1 MLFVQVRESA
11 WVSVVMRM
19 DPENGEDRRLSQGS
33 GGLYTSPSVVFFF
46 GNALFEQTDEG
57 GRKEGRHLTCES

>member
-46 GNALFEQTDEG
+46 GNALLEQTDEG

>member
-1 MLFVQVRESA
+1 MGERRHA
-11 WVSVVMRM
+11 N